1 MTRPATPSP
10 APSQSPAQAPRPAAG
25 TGPRTTRRIWDAQ
38 SLALISVFAA
48 LIAASAIVPGIP
60 VGGFGVPITLQT
72 LAIMVTGLVLG
83 GPRAAAAVA
92 LYLLLA
98 FAGLPIFSGG
108 RAGLQVLAGG
118 SAGYIAGFIFAALL
132 VGMAAEQV
140 IRRVPAKRRGLW
152 FFLSAVVVTVV
163 ASHLPGVLG
172 MMVNLKLSWPAAFAS
187 DLIFYPGDIVK
198 DAVASAAA
206 VAAHRAFPDILVR
219 RVK

>member
-1 MTRPATPSP
+1 MSHQTTSTSAPRRPAQTS
-10 APSQSPAQAPRPAAG
+10 
-25 TGPRTTRRIWDAQ
+25 PRTPRRLWDAQ

-48 LIAASAIVPGIP
+48 LIAASAVAPGIP
-60 VGGFGVPITLQT
+60 VGSFGVPITLQT

-83 GPRAAAAVA
+83 GSRAAAAVA

-108 RAGLQVLAGG
+108 RAGLAVLAGG
-118 SAGYIAGFIFAALL
+118 SAGYIVGFLLAALL
-132 VGMAAEQV
+132 VGMAAEQI
-140 IRRVPAKRRGLW
+140 IRRLPAKRRGLW
-152 FFLSAVVVTVV
+152 FFLAAIMVTVV
-163 ASHLPGVLG
+163 ASHMLGVLG
-172 MMVNLKLSWPAAFAS
+172 MMVNLKLSWQAAFAS

-198 DAVASAAA
+198 DAVASVAA

>member
-1 MTRPATPSP
+1 MSHETTTTSAPRRPAE
-10 APSQSPAQAPRPAAG
+10 R
-25 TGPRTTRRIWDAQ
+25 GPGARRRSWNAQ
-38 SLALISVFAA
+38 SLALISGFAG

-83 GPRAAAAVA
+83 GSRGAAAVG

-108 RAGLQVLAGG
+108 RAGLAVLAGG
-118 SAGYIAGFIFAALL
+118 SAGYIVGFPVAAFL
-132 VGMAAEQV
+132 VGIAAEQI
-140 IRRVPAKRRGLW
+140 IRRLPAKRRGLW
-152 FFLSAVVVTVV
+152 FFLAAVVVSVV
-163 ASHLPGVLG
+163 ASHMLGVLG
-172 MMVNLKLSWPAAFAS
+172 MMINLKLSWEAAFAS

-198 DAVASAAA
+198 DAVASAVA
-206 VAAHRAFPDILVR
+206 VATHRAFPDILVR

>member
-1 MTRPATPSP
+1 MIHPTTPALLRQAETGPN
-10 APSQSPAQAPRPAAG
+10 APR
-25 TGPRTTRRIWDAQ
+25 RLWDAQ

-60 VGGFGVPITLQT
+60 VGSIGVPITLQT
-72 LAIMVTGLVLG
+72 LAITVTGLILG
-83 GPRAAAAVA
+83 RSRAAAAVA

-108 RAGLQVLAGG
+108 RAGLAVLAGG
-118 SAGYIAGFIFAALL
+118 SAGYIVGFLLAALL
-132 VGMAAEQV
+132 VGMAAEQI
-140 IRRVPAKRRGLW
+140 IRRLPAKRRGLW
-152 FFLSAVVVTVV
+152 FFLAAVVVTVV

-172 MMVNLKLSWPAAFAS
+172 MVVNLKLSWEAAFAS
-187 DLIFYPGDIVK
+187 DLIFYPGDFLK
-198 DAVASAAA
+198 DALASGAA

>member
-1 MTRPATPSP
+1 MIHPTTPALLRP
-10 APSQSPAQAPRPAAG
+10 AG
-25 TGPRTTRRIWDAQ
+25 TGPNAPRRLWDAQ

-60 VGGFGVPITLQT
+60 VGSIGVPITLQT
-72 LAIMVTGLVLG
+72 LAITVTGLILG
-83 GPRAAAAVA
+83 RSRAAAAVA

-108 RAGLQVLAGG
+108 RAGLAVLAGG
-118 SAGYIAGFIFAALL
+118 SAGYIVGFLLAALL
-132 VGMAAEQV
+132 VGMAAEHI
-140 IRRVPAKRRGLW
+140 IRRLPAKRRGLW
-152 FFLSAVVVTVV
+152 FFLAAVVVTVV

-172 MMVNLKLSWPAAFAS
+172 MMVNLKLSWEAAFAS
-187 DLIFYPGDIVK
+187 DLIFYPGDFLK
-198 DAVASAAA
+198 DALASGAA